1 MTKEE
6 LAYLAGFFDGEGCVT
21 ITWVKNMPGRLLV
34 KIGNTNEHI
43 IKLIGKWFKGSITH
57 QKGKGNSKDSWHY
70 QTCNGNAVMFLKA
83 IYPHLLIKKE
93 QAHMAF
99 EYSKLIYMKGRGTNK
114 IPEVVLN
121 LRKKLFDQMHV
132 LNHPGNNQVTIT

>member
-6 LAYLAGFFDGEGCVT
+6 LAY
-21 ITWVKNMPGRLLV
+21 
-34 KIGNTNEHI
+34 
-43 IKLIGKWFKGSITH
+43 
-57 QKGKGNSKDSWHY
+57 
-70 QTCNGNAVMFLKA
+70 
-83 IYPHLLIKKE
+83 
-93 QAHMAF
+93 
-99 EYSKLIYMKGRGTNK
+99 KLIYMKGRGTNK